1 MGKNGSGTER
11 ELDEPGT
18 DITAKE
24 LSALDA
30 VEESLVALNEASKAL
45 GVRTKR
51 EAKTLDPFADLC
63 GSPAL
68 DGVVV
73 GKPILK
79 KDELSAVIAKVRAAK
94 TDRERMYEVAAM
106 LAKIGVA
113 AAKSAG

>member
-1 MGKNGSGTER
+1 MGKNEK
-11 ELDEPGT
+11 EPVEVEGGAS
-18 DITAKE
+18 AKE

-51 EAKTLDPFADLC
+51 EARSLDPFADLC

-68 DGVVV
+68 DAVVV

-94 TDRERMYEVAAM
+94 TDRERLHEVVAM
-106 LAKIGVA
+106 LAKIGA
-113 AAKSAG
+113 TAAKSAG